1 MTAGLT
7 SLPPKAPTSLVA
19 GIHQFSKKTTSKISP
34 PNLKDDLYHSAWSR
48 SAALPCINTL
58 TELKE
63 KRKAEI
69 MAIEALW
76 DNDFTSG
83 DNSDNDKLDDA
94 WPDVV
99 ATQGAYLA
107 PRTNTPVFRDDG
119 YKDFAS
125 RLTSN
130 LEGVLIEQECRTN
143 MYHGAAD
150 EWAMGHTPP
159 ELKEKRKAE
168 LEALDALWGITSDDD
183 NAKAKASNDIDA
195 RVGPGNPAAPEQPQ
209 RPHQADWLPTPPL
222 SAKSPL
228 ATPRRGKRRRTSTQ
242 DEENGRLAKKH
253 ISSAQEVSATAE
265 DAAPTTAQQKGQK
278 RRRTLDVDDEQEGE
292 GKERPSKVRV
302 STAPPSSIWRQRL
315 RAQPRRPAS

>member
-1 MTAGLT
+1 M
-7 SLPPKAPTSLVA
+7 
-19 GIHQFSKKTTSKISP
+19 
-34 PNLKDDLYHSAWSR
+34 YHG
-48 SAALPCINTL
+48 AADEWAMGHTQP
-58 TELKE
+58 ELKE
-63 KRKAEI
+63 KRKAEL
-69 MAIEALW
+69 EALDARW
-76 DNDFTSG
+76 GITS
-83 DNSDNDKLDDA
+83 DDDSDNHNQGDD

-107 PRTNTPVFRDDG
+107 PCGSTPVLQEAD
-119 YKDFAS
+119 YEKFAIM
-125 RLTSN
+125 LKHN
-130 LEGVLIEQECRTN
+130 LNAVITEQECRTI

-150 EWAMGHTPP
+150 EWAMGHTPT

-168 LEALDALWGITSDDD
+168 LEALDALWGITFDDD
-183 NAKAKASNDIDA
+183 NAKAKTSNDIDA

-228 ATPRRGKRRRTSTQ
+228 ATPRRGKRRRTSAQ

>member
-1 MTAGLT
+1 MEQKCRTAM
-7 SLPPKAPTSLVA
+7 
-19 GIHQFSKKTTSKISP
+19 
-34 PNLKDDLYHSAWSR
+34 YHG
-48 SAALPCINTL
+48 AADEWAMGHTP

-69 MAIEALW
+69 RAIEALW
-76 DNDFTSG
+76 DDDFTSG
-83 DNSDNDKLDDA
+83 DDSDNDKQDDA

-107 PRTNTPVFRDDG
+107 PRGNTPVFRDDG

-130 LEGVLIEQECRTN
+130 LEGVLIEQECRAN

-150 EWAMGHTPP
+150 EWPMGHTPP

-183 NAKAKASNDIDA
+183 SDNDNAKAKTSNDIDA
-195 RVGPGNPAAPEQPQ
+195 RVGPGNPAAPPQPQ

-265 DAAPTTAQQKGQK
+265 DAAPTTTQQKGQK
-278 RRRTLDVDDEQEGE
+278 RRRTHDVDDEQEGE

-302 STAPPSSIWRQRL
+302 STAPPSSTWRQRL
-315 RAQPRRPAS
+315 RAQPRRPGS